1 MSALL
6 VYLTYDISIT
16 ELYSNPVNIHEQRNE
31 SMVKN
36 YELKKAL
43 LFVFEIIL
51 IVSFRVYLKKKKN

>member
-16 ELYSNPVNIHEQRNE
+16 ELYSNRVNIHEQRNE
-31 SMVKN
+31 SMVTN
-36 YELKKAL
+36 YELKMAV

-51 IVSFRVYLKKKKN
+51 ILSFRVYLRKN